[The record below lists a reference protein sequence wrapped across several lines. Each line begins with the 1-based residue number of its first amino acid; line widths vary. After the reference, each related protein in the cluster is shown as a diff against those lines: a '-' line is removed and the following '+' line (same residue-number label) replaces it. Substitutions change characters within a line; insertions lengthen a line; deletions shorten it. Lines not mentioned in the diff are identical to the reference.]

1 MHKISFIIPAAGAG
15 KRMKSYG
22 PKALINLSNGETVI
36 SRQIKL
42 IKQIYPEVDI
52 VVVVGFEAD
61 KIRKEL
67 PQNIVTVHNQKFE
80 ETNVAYSIKLGLT
93 KLQNS
98 ALLIVY
104 GDLVFNEET
113 LQGLLLEESMIV
125 IDKNAQIGKDE
136 VGVTIVDNYVTR
148 FSYGLPTKWAQIA
161 YLTGKELEL
170 FNKHASVKNREKFF
184 GFEILNEI
192 LESNGKLKAIEIPN
206 MKIAEID
213 TSKDID
219 NAKRILE

>member
-170 FNKHASVKNREKFF
+170 FNKHVNIKNREKFF